1 MRQTSTSRGTAARQR
16 LQSGKKGL
24 NPPVRSQESS
34 DSLADAQA
42 AQIEEEPNFS
52 FSFDFE
58 MREQALQAESQF
70 ETVMEIDHQY
80 PNAFHLVRANKV
92 QQMDRDGKVTIS
104 LKVNSVGCLGGF
116 AAENAKRAQE
126 WTLGAR
132 AVHKLEKRAHEYVDK
147 LTAGVAGVG
156 EAMVSAGLP
165 DQQVLGKA
173 IHRLLIAVYCALS
186 CRSRQSQAQHLP
198 DGLGASRGPE
208 LQADAEDG
216 HAQQQQ

>member
-16 LQSGKKGL
+16 LQSGRRKNTASSINSKKGL

-92 QQMDRDGKVTIS
+92 QQTDRDG
-104 LKVNSVGCLGGF
+104 GF
-116 AAENAKRAQE
+116 TAENTKRAQE

-165 DQQVLGKA
+165 DQQVL
-173 IHRLLIAVYCALS
+173 
-186 CRSRQSQAQHLP
+186 
-198 DGLGASRGPE
+198 D
-208 LQADAEDG
+208 
-216 HAQQQQ
+216 